1 MYNEYFGFS
10 ESPFENN
17 LDQRFLFLSED
28 HKEVLAA
35 LLYFIKENKAFAMLC
50 GDVGAGKTTL
60 IQCFL
65 ERLPE
70 YHTPIIISNP
80 SVEYREILLYV
91 ARSLG
96 VTDKGQ
102 KILDL
107 IDEVK
112 NALVEKKKDGKY
124 CFLVIDEAHLLSDQ
138 SLDDIRLLSNIET
151 PERKLLPILLVGQ
164 YELSYKLQKMK
175 MRQLRQRIS
184 VNRFLSSLDYVET
197 SHYIDHRLK
206 LVGSNFVSCFEANVC
221 L

>member
-35 LLYFIKENKAFAMLC
+35 LQYFIRENKALAMLC
-50 GDVGAGKTTL
+50 GDVGAGKTML
-60 IQCFL
+60 INCFFD
-65 ERLPE
+65 RLPE
-70 YHTPIIISNP
+70 SHTPIIISNP

-91 ARSLG
+91 AQSLG
-96 VTDKGQ
+96 ITDKGQ
-102 KILDL
+102 KVLDL

-112 NALVEKKKDGKY
+112 KALVEKKKDGQY

-151 PERKLLPILLVGQ
+151 PDRKLLPILLVGQ
-164 YELSYKLQKMK
+164 YELSYKLQNVK

-184 VNRFLSSLDYVET
+184 INRFLSSLDYAET
-197 SHYIDHRLK
+197 SRYINHRL
-206 LVGSNFVSCFEANVC
+206 
-221 L
+221 